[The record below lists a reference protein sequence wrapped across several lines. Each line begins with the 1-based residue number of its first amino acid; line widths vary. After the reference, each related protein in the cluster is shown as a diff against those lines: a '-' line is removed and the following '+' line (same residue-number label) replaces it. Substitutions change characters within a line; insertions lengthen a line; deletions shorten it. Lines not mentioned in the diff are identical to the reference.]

1 MELKLPEGLE
11 AFLAGAG
18 WGGAVIEPL
27 AGDASFRRYFRIR
40 LGERSA
46 MLMDAPPPNE
56 DPAPFLRA
64 AKWLDGN
71 GLRAPRV
78 LAEDAARGLVLLE
91 DFGEVRMREYLDQ
104 WPADEAEVY
113 QAAIDALVELHRL
126 PPGPFLDYSLAEY
139 QRVAASA
146 LAGMA
151 AAKGPAI
158 SVAQASALA
167 LAVLGASGAAGAFN
181 HYYERDLDREMRRTR
196 SRPFASGA
204 FQPSLW
210 WPISF
215 LALLVA
221 SLALAAAANGL
232 VSSLLVFLGS
242 FTYGVVYTVWLK
254 RRSAWNIVIGGLAG
268 SFAVLAGAAA
278 APSGWRFAGF
288 EENGALK
295 AVAERQ
301 QPLDVRRFRRRP
313 SRLADLV
320 VRLQGEP
327 GRPAGDR
334 EEAAG
339 ARAPRRRARR
349 GRRTGRGD

>member
-1 MELKLPEGLE
+1 MIAAIRMTCSLLKL
-11 AFLAGAG
+11 
-18 WGGAVIEPL
+18 
-27 AGDASFRRYFRIR
+27 RI
-40 LGERSA
+40 G
-46 MLMDAPPPNE
+46 
-56 DPAPFLRA
+56 
-64 AKWLDGN
+64 
-71 GLRAPRV
+71 V
-78 LAEDAARGLVLLE
+78 
-91 DFGEVRMREYLDQ
+91 
-104 WPADEAEVY
+104 
-113 QAAIDALVELHRL
+113 AI
-126 PPGPFLDYSLAEY
+126 
-139 QRVAASA
+139 AASA

-254 RRSAWNIVIGGLAG
+254 RRTWLNIVIGGLAG

-278 APSGWRFAGF
+278 VTPDRLEGAPLW
-288 EENGALK
+288 
-295 AVAERQ
+295 
-301 QPLDVRRFRRRP
+301 
-313 SRLADLV
+313 LAIVLFLWTPPHFWSLAIAYRSDY
-320 VRLQGEP
+320 
-327 GRPAGDR
+327 
-334 EEAAG
+334 EAARVPMLPTVVG
-339 ARAPRRRARR
+339 DAKAARAILLSA
-349 GRRTGRGD
+349 